1 MGRRRRR
8 DFRLLPHSDVN
19 ATIEDL
25 MVKSVVTTRL
35 HKSVGHVKDIMKTN
49 GIQSVPVVDE
59 DNHVLGIVTASDM
72 LDDLSDNTPVSQVMT
87 TQVYSVPLY
96 SDVHIA
102 ARVMRNH
109 KIHHVVVTHEQ
120 QLVGI
125 LSAFDLLRLVEDH
138 RFVMKNAPTP
148 SKKSKKRG

>member
-1 MGRRRRR
+1 M
-8 DFRLLPHSDVN
+8 N

-25 MVKSVVTTRL
+25 MVQSVVTTRP

-49 GIQSVPVVDE
+49 GIQSVPVVGE
-59 DNHVLGIVTASDM
+59 DDQVLGIITSTDM
-72 LDDLSDNTPVSQVMT
+72 LEDTSDSTPVSNVMT
-87 TQVYSVPLY
+87 KNVYNVPLY

-109 KIHHVVVTHEQ
+109 KIHHVVVTHEN

-125 LSAFDLLRLVEDH
+125 LSAFDLLKLVEDH
-138 RFVMKNAPTP
+138 RFVMKNGPTP
-148 SKKSKKRG
+148 SKKGKQRK

>member
-1 MGRRRRR
+1 M
-8 DFRLLPHSDVN
+8 N

-25 MVKSVVTTRL
+25 MVKSVVTTRP

-49 GIQSVPVVDE
+49 GIQSVPVVGEDDE
-59 DNHVLGIVTASDM
+59 VLGIITATDM
-72 LDDLSDNTPVSQVMT
+72 LEDTSDNTPVSNVMT
-87 TQVYSVPLY
+87 KNVLSVPLY

-125 LSAFDLLRLVEDH
+125 LSAFDLLKLVEDH
-138 RFVMKNAPTP
+138 RFVMKNPPTP
-148 SKKSKKRG
+148 SKKGKKRQ

>member
-1 MGRRRRR
+1 M
-8 DFRLLPHSDVN
+8 N

-25 MVKSVVTTRL
+25 MVKSVVTTRP

-49 GIQSVPVVDE
+49 NIQSVPVVGE
-59 DNHVLGIVTASDM
+59 DAEVLGIITATDM
-72 LDDLSDNTPVSQVMT
+72 LEDTSDNTPVSQVMT
-87 TQVYSVPLY
+87 KKVFTVPLY

-102 ARVMRNH
+102 ARVMRNQ
-109 KIHHVVVTHEQ
+109 KIHHVVVTHEK

-125 LSAFDLLRLVEDH
+125 LSAFDLLKLVEEH

-148 SKKSKKRG
+148 SKKKRSKRG

>member
-1 MGRRRRR
+1 M
-8 DFRLLPHSDVN
+8 N

-25 MVKSVVTTRL
+25 MVKSVVTTRP

-49 GIQSVPVVDE
+49 GIQSVPVVGE
-59 DNHVLGIVTASDM
+59 DDQVLGIVTSTDM
-72 LDDLSDNTPVSQVMT
+72 LEDTSDNTPVSHVMT
-87 TQVYSVPLY
+87 KNVYNVPLY

-125 LSAFDLLRLVEDH
+125 LSAFDLLKLVEDH
-138 RFVMKNAPTP
+138 RFVMKNPPTP
-148 SKKSKKRG
+148 SKKSKKRQ